1 MLSTTGPQPENCK
14 WGCQL
19 VMLKAL
25 FTCYIIPMWLITP
38 QIQSK
43 HHELC
48 VQWIATESVVL
59 NIIKLIHL
67 KYPRSWNWILILNI
81 IFQRREYKM
90 QLPPLI
96 QRGKAKT
103 AVKFSIHRDN
113 KELLLY
119 DMIER
124 YEFWKIKY
132 SYNDQYYR

>member
-1 MLSTTGPQPENCK
+1 
-14 WGCQL
+14 
-19 VMLKAL
+19 
-25 FTCYIIPMWLITP
+25 
-38 QIQSK
+38 
-43 HHELC
+43 
-48 VQWIATESVVL
+48 
-59 NIIKLIHL
+59 
-67 KYPRSWNWILILNI
+67 
-81 IFQRREYKM
+81 M